1 MKILFPISLLLISG
15 ILFFLIVDPLFV
27 SVKQLKNDVSTYNL
41 ALNNSTELQKVR
53 DSLLEKYRNISNE
66 DKEKLNNFLPNT
78 VNNIKFILEIEQIA
92 NLHSMPL
99 KNIKFEDKQQ
109 QSDIENKIVSGSNMI
124 VSNNEED
131 SLPYG
136 TFPIEFITE
145 GRYDAFTLFLKD
157 LERNLRVMD
166 IQSISFVV
174 PQPVAK
180 PDVGYDPNVYSY
192 TLKVETYWL
201 K

>member
-15 ILFFLIVDPLFV
+15 ILFFLVVDPIFTD
-27 SVKQLKNDVSTYNL
+27 VKQLKKDVTTYNN
-41 ALNNSTELQKVR
+41 ALSNSTELQKVR
-53 DSLLEKYRNISNE
+53 DSLLEKYRNISQE
-66 DKEKLNNFLPNT
+66 DKDRLSNFLPNT

-99 KNIKFEDKQQ
+99 KNIKFEERPQNQ
-109 QSDIENKIVSGSNMI
+109 TEEKIVSGNNVI
-124 VSNNEED
+124 ISNNKED

-136 TFPIEFITE
+136 IFPIEFITE
-145 GRYDAFTLFLKD
+145 GSYDSFIPFLKD
-157 LERNLRVMD
+157 LEKNLRVMD
-166 IQSISFVV
+166 IQSISFAV
-174 PQPVAK
+174 PQPISK
-180 PDVGYDPNVYSY
+180 SESGYDPNTYSY